1 MVIGQRPRLP
11 GYSLGNPGL
20 WYLLPK
26 PQDPWSCRSQ
36 IITGN
41 KRRRELSL
49 STRPGARQPL
59 IPGEDSKAA
68 GGFFPGSQRQTLIFF
83 HQSKGDLFSI
93 LSISQKKLLSAF
105 GCALGWPDP
114 FPPIPSQADDS
125 RWSHRSLHIWAFSA
139 PRAARALLSYSRDL
153 L

>member
-20 WYLLPK
+20 WYPLPK

-36 IITGN
+36 TITES
-41 KRRRELSL
+41 KRRYELSL

-68 GGFFPGSQRQTLIFF
+68 GGFFSWFTEADP
-83 HQSKGDLFSI
+83 DI
-93 LSISQKKLLSAF
+93 LL
-105 GCALGWPDP
+105 PV
-114 FPPIPSQADDS
+114 
-125 RWSHRSLHIWAFSA
+125 
-139 PRAARALLSYSRDL
+139 
-153 L
+153 